1 MRMDMKE
8 NLTANLIRYRKASGL
23 TQAELAEKLNYSD
36 KSVSKWERGES
47 VPDLFVLKQLAD
59 FYGVKIDDLISVPK
73 NEKPKLS
80 KIISK
85 KRLITCSCAVGLV
98 WLIATCCFVFL
109 GIIIPSLEDT
119 WLSFLIATPVTFIV
133 LLIFTGVWGKNLTTA
148 ILLSLFIWTFTLAV
162 FMCLNTLLVV
172 PPANLWLIF
181 LIGIPLQALVV
192 FWFLYKKIDKS
203 AIKID

>member
-1 MRMDMKE
+1 MDLKE
-8 NLTANLIRYRKASGL
+8 NLTANLIRYRKALGL

-47 VPDLFVLKQLAD
+47 IPDLFVLKQIAD
-59 FYGVKIDDLISVPK
+59 FYGVKIDELISVPK

-109 GIIIPSLEDT
+109 GINIPSLKDT
-119 WLSFLIATPVTFIV
+119 WLSFLIATPITFIV

-148 ILLSLFIWTFTLAV
+148 ILLSLFIWTFLLAT
-162 FMCLNTLLVV
+162 FMCLKTLLIS

-181 LIGIPLQALVV
+181 LIGIPLQALIV

>member
-1 MRMDMKE
+1 MDLKE

-59 FYGVKIDDLISVPK
+59 FYGVKIDELISAPK
-73 NEKPKLS
+73 EEKPKLS
-80 KIISK
+80 KLLSK

-98 WLIATCCFVFL
+98 WLIATCCFVSL

-148 ILLSLFIWTFTLAV
+148 ILLSLFIWTFMLAV
-162 FMCLNTLLVV
+162 FMCLNTLLSLL
-172 PPANLWLIF
+172 PANLWLIF
-181 LIGIPLQALVV
+181 LIGIPLQALVI
-192 FWFLYKKIDKS
+192 FWFLYKKIDKT
-203 AIKID
+203 ANKND